1 MDLYSMLQPGKDR
14 SHVANLDPRFSEALA
29 RMIAEAPPEVQ
40 AQFQIMSGA
49 RSNERQAQLYEAA
62 VKKYGSPEAARK
74 WVAPPGKSFHNKG
87 LATDLTYLGKD
98 ARKYAHD
105 NAAKY
110 NLAFPMGH
118 EPWHIEL
125 AGVRGQKHDHA
136 APPNPV
142 IPVDPN
148 QTRALNAA
156 PPEPILGADARQ
168 AAQQQQA
175 DMAAPEQSPLGN
187 ALGNLMSGFVNMG
200 AQQQQPAGPR
210 VLQDDSAQAIAAAQG
225 LKERGAGLKS
235 ALTPDVTSLMAMGKR
250 PPSGVI

>member
-40 AQFQIMSGA
+40 KQFQIMSGA

-87 LATDLTYLGKD
+87 FASDLNYLGKD

-125 AGVRGQKHDHA
+125 AGVRGQKHDHP
-136 APPNPV
+136 APPV
-142 IPVDPN
+142 
-148 QTRALNAA
+148 LNMKPGEDMMARTEA
-156 PPEPILGADARQ
+156 TGPMPFTAMPEMPADAP
-168 AAQQQQA
+168 AQQPA
-175 DMAAPEQSPLGN
+175 QSPLGS
-187 ALGNLMSGFVNMG
+187 ALGAMISGFQNMG
-200 AQQQQPAGPR
+200 AQQQPAGPR

-225 LKERGAGLKS
+225 LKERGMGLKS
-235 ALTPDVTSLMAMGKR
+235 AFAPDVASLMSLGKR
-250 PPSGVI
+250 PTVV

>member
-14 SHVANLDPRFSEALA
+14 SHVDGLDPRFSEALA

-40 AQFQIMSGA
+40 KQFQIMSGA
-49 RSNERQAQLYEAA
+49 RSNERQAELYDAA

-87 LATDLTYLGKD
+87 LATDLTYLD
-98 ARKYAHD
+98 PSARKYAHD
-105 NAAKY
+105 NAVKY

-136 APPNPV
+136 APPM
-142 IPVDPN
+142 
-148 QTRALNAA
+148 LNAKPGEDMMARTEATGPMPFTAMPEA
-156 PPEPILGADARQ
+156 PVADPASI
-168 AAQQQQA
+168 
-175 DMAAPEQSPLGN
+175 SPLGN
-187 ALGNLMSGFVNMG
+187 ALSSLVSGFQGM
-200 AQQQQPAGPR
+200 QPASQPSGPR

-225 LKERGAGLKS
+225 LKERGMGLKS
-235 ALTPDVTSLMAMGKR
+235 AFAPDVAGLMAMGKR
-250 PPSGVI
+250 PPSGTI